1 MQQSITPQVSET
13 RPVTIMEAA
22 SIARV
27 HLNSIYRLRSKLRA
41 FKREGIWY
49 IPVEALH
56 DYIKRREVRAR
67 EILSQSTT

>member
-1 MQQSITPQVSET
+1 MKQPITPQVSET

-41 FKREGIWY
+41 FKREGVWY
-49 IPVEALH
+49 IPTEALH
-56 DYIKRREVRAR
+56 DYIQRREDRAR
-67 EILSQSTT
+67 EILSQPTN